1 MAIGALPSSPAIS
14 YFPGAT
20 AVDGGAER
28 VRQVSREAV
37 GTNRGQAGT
46 QNAAADSAKN
56 TAAETARKAARESL
70 EVQKTSASAT
80 GSSPRVQFKDSEGTR
95 VMEVYDSKSILI
107 YQVPPKGLLTLIQS
121 QESQPNPQVETS
133 A

>member
-1 MAIGALPSSPAIS
+1 MAIGALSSSPAIS

-20 AVDGGAER
+20 AVDGAADR
-28 VRQVSREAV
+28 VRQTPHVSS

-46 QNAAADSAKN
+46 QSTATDSTRN
-56 TAAETARKAARESL
+56 TAVETARNAVRESL
-70 EVQKTSASAT
+70 DVEKTQAAAV
-80 GSSPRVQFKDSEGTR
+80 GSNPRVQFKDSEGTR

-121 QESQPNPQVETS
+121 QESQPDPQVETS